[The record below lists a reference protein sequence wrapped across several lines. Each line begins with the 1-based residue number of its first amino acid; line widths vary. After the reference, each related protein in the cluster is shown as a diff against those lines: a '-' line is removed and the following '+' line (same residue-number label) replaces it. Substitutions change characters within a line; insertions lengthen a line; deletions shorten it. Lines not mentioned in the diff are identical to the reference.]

1 MRRGLG
7 APIWPLSNGNGG
19 SLAKRAKREAAGD
32 GADDRVNVYKAVRF
46 ASGGQGAA
54 ALARKSVSNGRQK
67 WKGKL

>member
-1 MRRGLG
+1 M
-7 APIWPLSNGNGG
+7 
-19 SLAKRAKREAAGD
+19 AKRAKREAAGD